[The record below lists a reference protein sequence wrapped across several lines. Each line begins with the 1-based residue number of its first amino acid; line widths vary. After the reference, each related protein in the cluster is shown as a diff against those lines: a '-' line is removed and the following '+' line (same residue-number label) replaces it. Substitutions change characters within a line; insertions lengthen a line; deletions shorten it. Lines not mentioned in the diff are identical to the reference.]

1 MNLTVKSKSSVLI
14 ADSKDATRQS
24 LRQCLLQVVS
34 DLMIIESKDGLDAL
48 AKISRQKFDLVI
60 METALPKLDG
70 NQLMSKLKG
79 SPREFIPKRI
89 LVYSNLVPENSVA
102 NRDAFIS
109 YLNPSKDE
117 KLLKDYLQSVFQ
129 KTIPTSAAFDAPFVN
144 MVFSEF
150 KMRFRE
156 LTGVVLGSGRVS
168 LITDQPLKG
177 EVAGVVD
184 FTLGESEGR
193 LLVSFLGSVYSEI
206 LKKISSNPET
216 KKPDYDF
223 TQNLITRTAM
233 SASRQTSANGHHLAP
248 KKAQTLKGQN
258 GIIGNWNDMTR
269 LGTSFG
275 SDLGPQTCFLELQ
288 IRKFK

>member
-1 MNLTVKSKSSVLI
+1 
-14 ADSKDATRQS
+14 
-24 LRQCLLQVVS
+24 VV
-34 DLMIIESKDGLDAL
+34 IESKDGLDAFTR
-48 AKISRQKFDLVI
+48 ISRQRFDLVI

-70 NQLMSKLKG
+70 NQLMNNLKNA
-79 SPREFIPKRI
+79 PREFIPKRI

-102 NRDAFIS
+102 SRDAFIS
-109 YLNPSKDE
+109 YLNPNADE
-117 KLLKDYLQSVFQ
+117 KVLKDYLRSVFQ

-156 LTGVVLGSGRVS
+156 LARVVLGSGRVS

-177 EVAGVVD
+177 ELAGAVD

-193 LLVSFLGSVYSEI
+193 LLVSFFGSVYSEI
-206 LKKISSNPET
+206 SKRISSDST
-216 KKPDYDF
+216 AKKTDQEF
-223 TQNLITRTAM
+223 IQNLITRTAM
-233 SASRQTSANGHHLAP
+233 SASRQISANGHHLAP
-248 KKAQTLKGQN
+248 KKAMTIKGQN

-288 IRKFK
+288 IRKLR